1 MLDNVRALIADVD
14 KTLEFVDTI
23 DSPALRDAIIHAASD
38 TLHVAYELMPK
49 KKRYTLPKP
58 KALPKAMPKA
68 IPKAMPK
75 AMPRDDYT
83 PWTPVRSDLN
93 VFRSE
98 MLSFLRGACPTRNH
112 KANMAEVPKLWNM
125 YKDAGSLKDI
135 LECAKAAVIEN
146 VGRLRSLSEESI

>member
-1 MLDNVRALIADVD
+1 MLDNVRSLIADVD
-14 KTLEFVDTI
+14 KTLEFVDSVN
-23 DSPALRDAIIHAASD
+23 SPALRDAIIHAASD

-58 KALPKAMPKA
+58 KAMPMAMPKTSRS
-68 IPKAMPK
+68 K
-75 AMPRDDYT
+75 RDDYT
-83 PWTPVRSDLN
+83 PWTTVKPDIN

-135 LECAKAAVIEN
+135 LDCAKAAVIEN

>member
-1 MLDNVRALIADVD
+1 
-14 KTLEFVDTI
+14 
-23 DSPALRDAIIHAASD
+23 
-38 TLHVAYELMPK
+38 
-49 KKRYTLPKP
+49 
-58 KALPKAMPKA
+58 MPKA
-68 IPKAMPK
+68 SLSK
-75 AMPRDDYT
+75 RDDYT

-98 MLSFLRGACPTRNH
+98 MLSFLRGACPARNH
-112 KANMAEVPKLWNM
+112 RANMAEVPKLWNM

>member
-1 MLDNVRALIADVD
+1 MLDNVRSLIADVD
-14 KTLEFVDTI
+14 KTLEFVDSVN
-23 DSPALRDAIIHAASD
+23 SPALRDAIIHAASD

-58 KALPKAMPKA
+58 KAMPKAMPKTSRS
-68 IPKAMPK
+68 K
-75 AMPRDDYT
+75 RDDYT
-83 PWTPVRSDLN
+83 PWTTVKPDIN

-135 LECAKAAVIEN
+135 LDCAKAAVIEN

>member
-1 MLDNVRALIADVD
+1 MLDTVRSLIADVD

-49 KKRYTLPKP
+49 KKKYTLPKP
-58 KALPKAMPKA
+58 KPKPET
-68 IPKAMPK
+68 MPK

-83 PWTPVRSDLN
+83 PWSTVKPDIN

-112 KANMAEVPKLWNM
+112 RANMAEVPKLWNM

>member
-58 KALPKAMPKA
+58 KAKPETMPKVSLS
-68 IPKAMPK
+68 K
-75 AMPRDDYT
+75 RDDYT

-112 KANMAEVPKLWNM
+112 RANMAEVPKLWNM